1 MTRRDIVLTVVTVAD
16 CDPCAMAIDLG
27 EELVGQNRPL
37 AIDLVVLDVDADG
50 RAVRKLGATSHPTMV
65 LSIGGL
71 ERARLAGPVSKRRLL
86 HKVLPLLYPDEQQ
99 ALAQLQRQLG
109 SPGEQFHRRG
119 PRARVRQAEK
129 ARLLRSVPLF
139 ESLSKRDLTQL
150 ARLVDEIHR
159 DSGTAVTEQG
169 EPGDE
174 FFVVV
179 EGEVEVRRGSKRI
192 GRLGPGEW
200 FGEMSLLDDQPRSAS
215 VTATDDSVLL
225 TIHRTDFDRL
235 LASNPAL
242 MRTILT
248 ALAARLR

>member
-1 MTRRDIVLTVVTVAD
+1 MTRRDITVTVVTVAD
-16 CDPCAMAIDLG
+16 CEPCTMATDLA

-37 AIDLVVLDVDADG
+37 DIELVLLDVDGDG
-50 RAVRKLGATSHPTMV
+50 RAVRQLGATSHPTVV
-65 LSIGGL
+65 LTIGGL
-71 ERARLAGPVSKRRLL
+71 ERARLAGPISKRRLL

-99 ALAQLQRQLG
+99 ALAQLRRQLG
-109 SPGEQFHRRG
+109 SPGEHFGRRG

-129 ARLLRSVPLF
+129 ARLLHSVPLF
-139 ESLSKRDLTQL
+139 ESLSKRDLSQL
-150 ARLVDEIHR
+150 ARLVDEIRR
-159 DSGTAVTEQG
+159 DEGASVTEQG

-179 EGEVEVRRGSKRI
+179 EGEVEVRRGGRRI

-200 FGEMSLLDDQPRSAS
+200 FGEMSLLDDQPRSATVMAS
-215 VTATDDSVLL
+215 EDSVLL

-248 ALAARLR
+248 ALATRLR